1 LETALKNI
9 SVKFSALLAAF
20 SILLAGCA
28 GNLPNAP
35 SQASSPDYKYIIG
48 PGDNLNIIVWR
59 NPELSGNIPVRPD
72 GRITTPLVE
81 DMVALGKNP
90 TQLAREI
97 ETALKKYIQDPVV
110 TVVVQNFGS
119 VTSEQVR
126 VIGQAARPAAL
137 PYRQGMSLLD
147 VMISV
152 GGLTEFAS
160 GNRAVLIRA
169 SEGNKSYNLRLR
181 DLMKRGDVTANVQL
195 LPGDVIIVPESWF

>member
-1 LETALKNI
+1 MKRLYLI
-9 SVKFSALLAAF
+9 FSLFAAF
-20 SILLAGCA
+20 LAGC
-28 GNLPNAP
+28 GTTLPQAP
-35 SQASSPDYKYIIG
+35 SSATSPDYKYIIG
-48 PGDNLNIIVWR
+48 PGDNLNVIVWR
-59 NPELSGNIPVRPD
+59 NPELSGSIPVRPD

-90 TQLAREI
+90 SQLAREI
-97 ETALKKYIQDPVV
+97 EQALKKFIQDPVV

-137 PYRQGMSLLD
+137 PFRQNMSLMD
-147 VMISV
+147 VMIAV

-181 DLMKRGDVTANVQL
+181 DLMKRGDVSANVQM
-195 LPGDVIIVPESWF
+195 LPGDVIIIPESWF

>member
-1 LETALKNI
+1 MRLI
-9 SVKFSALLAAF
+9 SLKFSLILAVCAT
-20 SILLAGCA
+20 ILAGCA
-28 GNLPNAP
+28 GSLPNAP
-35 SQASSPDYKYIIG
+35 AQASSPDYKYIIG

-169 SEGNKSYNLRLR
+169 SEGNKSYNIRLR

-195 LPGDVIIVPESWF
+195 LPGDVIIIPESWF

>member
-1 LETALKNI
+1 MKLI
-9 SVKFSALLAAF
+9 SLKFSLALVVCASVLV
-20 SILLAGCA
+20 GCA

-35 SQASSPDYKYIIG
+35 ALASSPDYKYIIG
-48 PGDNLNIIVWR
+48 PGDNLNVIVWR
-59 NPELSGNIPVRPD
+59 NPELSGNVPVRPD

-169 SEGNKSYNLRLR
+169 NEGNKSYNIRLR

-195 LPGDVIIVPESWF
+195 LPGDVIIIPESWF